1 MRAQKV
7 VQQHNER
14 ARTARVP
21 PLNPF
26 LRAFFRSAIPS
37 QCTPV
42 HHHVL
47 LAPTTDV
54 LLNSKDRETGRSY
67 ADLAN
72 TEDFLA
78 SHVLRVPGGHPPGS
92 SGAKD
97 VGNVRE
103 NKSKAK
109 QYSTF
114 NGWTVVVKDAFVY
127 SNKGFKTLNQA
138 QLLQDFIYYPDLSD
152 GQQWLVYFIS
162 RPLIGLYQATPVIP
176 AVISDEPSKERT
188 KLLTEASSSA
198 TSSSNSGLSA
208 PKKRNVKNF
217 GDLMS
222 QFPMISRQMQHG
234 LEKIIRELIAANGS
248 PLPKPTSRR
257 SSVSS
262 QSSNPSLNESI
273 TSLKS
278 SLSGGTVHPTAI
290 ELAPEE
296 ETMRGSLERAVT
308 AAIEL
313 FQSVDKQQLS
323 LLGAS
328 TELTGPVVEHM
339 IERYIS
345 EQVHDQTLFPRVCAM
360 RRPDDSD
367 LESKIRKMAD
377 IDISQVGI
385 PLEDGMDGKRE
396 LAARLAKGVEAF
408 KKMGVASSPQ
418 EMLEILLNTQKLI
431 TEDENTTSPMGQDES
446 VGAAEKPSAALTI
459 NADILVSMLV
469 IVIIR
474 SGVRHLHSRLLYMRY
489 FIFIDEVESGEQGYA
504 LATLEAVLAHLTN
517 ASSTLRKASKR
528 NRLLWQAVRSG
539 DLQAV
544 EAILQ
549 PSILAP
555 SEATL
560 AESPREDYFES
571 SDDEHSVK
579 DCALDPLPE
588 ASEPPQSQSQP
599 DFAAVNGSLQHVFP
613 FERPPT
619 PPPEFANSRS
629 KKRVSMAALPRSQSA
644 SSAYS
649 SRSHSRH
656 MSTDSAHSLNTAND
670 TTGERLAQTQDAD
683 GNSVL
688 MMAVDAGQ
696 AQALKFLLSM
706 PAHFR
711 ADFVLQ
717 DVNSDG
723 ATLLNAAVQS
733 SNRDIADEL
742 IAYLEENTS
751 EKQLVKYLAIQDSK
765 GRSMAHYL
773 FSQPH
778 LIHKFGKKVPWRLKD
793 KNGQT
798 PLFALCRS
806 YDHEQYHWMVETAL
820 ALATEV
826 QGDGEPLHLDDHV
839 DAKGNTLLHVVNDMQ
854 IMLKLLRHCD
864 SDVNAANDKRY
875 TPLMVESKYG
885 RIDLVRAL
893 FADARVDTTL
903 KDIRGLTAVDLAK
916 DDEVR
921 NRIDDLVL
929 LAAPGGQDGRMTTI
943 VRSYFM
949 EDATTR
955 FVLKSGAPNT
965 DGMVTVTTCRRTI
978 PDFENL
984 SRWLSLECPASWLP
998 IHFNLPSP
1006 FLIPSKPSRAV
1017 LRDNQIR
1024 LDNYFRNLLT
1034 HATFSTHELVWEF
1047 FLVPEIDVDML
1058 TERTKRKAEA
1068 RVDNVKDDY
1077 EPVTDTLEVENF
1089 VEHARDQIRGM
1100 ISTTK
1105 KLIRSTNRR
1114 RMIYADFAESNA
1126 LLSSRM
1132 STLLF
1137 LPPNHQSGFERYVK
1151 TLVPTEAS
1159 PMTAFYY
1166 TLHSVLTSST
1176 SIQEALDRP
1185 THLIGSMSAAQ
1196 RAIDRSVGSIT
1207 RSNRWTPNIGLFEDA
1222 KKQVAHEAWGKAAKA
1237 RRELESLGSEL
1248 RYTQQTVA
1256 SELAGWQE
1264 EHVRVGREGL
1274 RRLVRAMVVRE
1285 TTRLEGMRRALR
1297 EVRKGSG
1304 HGGIL

>member
-1 MRAQKV
+1 M
-7 VQQHNER
+7 
-14 ARTARVP
+14 
-21 PLNPF
+21 
-26 LRAFFRSAIPS
+26 
-37 QCTPV
+37 
-42 HHHVL
+42 
-47 LAPTTDV
+47 
-54 LLNSKDRETGRSY
+54 NSKDRETGTPY
-67 ADLAN
+67 ADHAN
-72 TEDFLA
+72 TEEFLA
-78 SHVLRVPGGHPPGS
+78 SHVLRVPGGNPPGS
-92 SGAKD
+92 SGLKD
-97 VGNVRE
+97 AGNVRD

-114 NGWTVVVKDAFVY
+114 NGRTVVVKDTFVY

-138 QLLQDFIYYPDLSD
+138 QLLQDFIYYPDTAD

-162 RPLIGLYQATPVIP
+162 RPLIGSYQATPVVP
-176 AVISDEPSKERT
+176 AVISDEPSKERR

-198 TSSSNSGLSA
+198 TSSSGYGPATS
-208 PKKRNVKNF
+208 KKRDVKNF

-234 LEKIIRELIAANGS
+234 LEKIIRELIAANVS
-248 PLPKPTSRR
+248 PLPKRSSRR
-257 SSVSS
+257 SSISS
-262 QSSNPSLNESI
+262 QGSNPSLNESI

-278 SLSGGTVHPTAI
+278 SLSGGTVHPTSI
-290 ELAPEE
+290 ELEPEE
-296 ETMRGSLERAVT
+296 ESMRSSLEQAIT
-308 AAIEL
+308 ATIEL

-328 TELTGPVVEHM
+328 TELTGPVVERM
-339 IERYIS
+339 IERYVT

-360 RRPDDSD
+360 RKPDDSD

-385 PLEDGMDGKRE
+385 PLDDGMNGKRE

-418 EMLEILLNTQKLI
+418 EMLEILLSTQKLI
-431 TEDENTTSPMGQDES
+431 TEEEASSNPMAEEGS
-446 VGAAEKPSAALTI
+446 AGSSEKPPASLTI
-459 NADILVSMLV
+459 NADILVSMLL

-517 ASSTLRKASKR
+517 ASATLRKASKR
-528 NRLLWQAVRSG
+528 NRSLWQAVRSG

-560 AESPREDYFES
+560 TESPREDHFES
-571 SDDEHSVK
+571 SDDEHSIK
-579 DCALDPLPE
+579 DLGTDPLPE
-588 ASEPPQSQSQP
+588 SSEPPQAQAQP

-613 FERPPT
+613 FKRPPT
-619 PPPEFANSRS
+619 PPPESGSGRG
-629 KKRVSMAALPRSQSA
+629 KKRVSMAVLPRSQSV

-656 MSTDSAHSLNTAND
+656 MSTDSAHSLSTAND
-670 TTGERLAQTQDAD
+670 ITGDRLAQTQDAD

-696 AQALKFLLSM
+696 AQALKFLLSI

-742 IAYLEENTS
+742 IAYLEDNSS
-751 EKQLVKYLAIQDSK
+751 EQQLLKYLAIQDSK

-778 LIHKFGKKVPWRLKD
+778 LIHKFGKKLPWRLKD

-820 ALATEV
+820 ALATEA
-826 QGDGEPLHLDDHV
+826 QGDGESLHLDDHV

-854 IMLKLLRHCD
+854 VMLKLLRNCD

-885 RIDLVRAL
+885 RFDLIRAL

-903 KDIRGLTAVDLAK
+903 KDIRGLTAVELAK

-929 LAAPGGQDGRMTTI
+929 LAAPPGHDGRMTTI
-943 VRSYFM
+943 VRSYFV

-955 FVLKSGAPNT
+955 FVLKSGAPNAN
-965 DGMVTVTTCRRTI
+965 GMVTVTTCRRSI

-984 SRWLSLECPASWLP
+984 SKWLSLECPASWLP
-998 IHFNLPSP
+998 THFNLPSP

-1024 LDNYFRNLLT
+1024 LDNYFHNLLT

-1047 FLVPEIDVDML
+1047 FLVPEIDVEML
-1058 TERTKRKAEA
+1058 TERSKRKAEA
-1068 RVDNVKDDY
+1068 RVDNVKEDY
-1077 EPVTDTLEVENF
+1077 DPVTDTIEVETF
-1089 VEHARDQIRGM
+1089 VEHARDQMRGM

-1105 KLIRSTNRR
+1105 KLIRCTNRR
-1114 RMIYADFAESNA
+1114 RMIYADFAEAQA
-1126 LLSSRM
+1126 LLSSRI

-1137 LPPNHQSGFERYVK
+1137 LPPNYQSGFERYVK
-1151 TLVPTEAS
+1151 TLIPTEAS

-1166 TLHSVLTSST
+1166 NLHSVLTSST

-1185 THLIGSMSAAQ
+1185 AYLIGSMSAAQ
-1196 RAIDRSVGSIT
+1196 RSIDRSLGSIS

-1256 SELAGWQE
+1256 GELAGWQE
-1264 EHVRVGREGL
+1264 EHVRAGREGL
-1274 RRLVRAMVVRE
+1274 RRLARESVVRE
-1285 TTRLEGMRRALR
+1285 RARLEGMKRALR
-1297 EVRKGSG
+1297 EVRKEN
-1304 HGGIL
+1304 L